1 MISGKLETRMG
12 GSGSGRRWHYSAK
25 NTTEGYR
32 SIDVRWLKREGML
45 SPGANRRITWSRGGE
60 ITGSINV
67 RSEPDRVILD
77 YRQRDHG
84 GEWQAENYPVNL
96 TTTPCHIGGERH
108 WFLCPA
114 HGCGQRV
121 AVIYGGGIFACR
133 KCHQLAYPS
142 QREDPSD
149 RAVRRADRLRA
160 RLGWPGG
167 VLEGAGWDKPKGM
180 HWRTYERLCDEH
192 GGFEGV
198 VIRDCIARFGLM
210 MEGESPRA

>member
-1 MISGKLETRMG
+1 MISGKSEMRMG

-25 NTTEGYR
+25 NTTEGYQ

-45 SPGANRRITWSRGGE
+45 SPGANRRISWSRHGE
-60 ITGSINV
+60 VIASINV
-67 RSEPDRVILD
+67 RTEHGRVFLT
-77 YRQRDHG
+77 YRHRTGG
-84 GEWQAENYPVNL
+84 GEWIDESYPVRL
-96 TTTPCHIGGERH
+96 TTTPCHIGGERP

-114 HGCGQRV
+114 RGCGQRV

-142 QREDPSD
+142 QSEDPAD

-167 VLEGAGWDKPKGM
+167 VLEGAGWGKPKGM

-192 GGFEGV
+192 DGFEGV
-198 VIRDCIARFGLM
+198 VIRDCIARFGLALAKVSM
-210 MEGESPRA
+210 

>member
-1 MISGKLETRMG
+1 MISAKSEVRMG

-45 SPGANRRITWSRGGE
+45 SPGANRRISWSRHGAVFASVNIRAEPGRVFL
-60 ITGSINV
+60 TYRH
-67 RSEPDRVILD
+67 RSG
-77 YRQRDHG
+77 G
-84 GEWQAENYPVNL
+84 GEWIDESYPVRL
-96 TTTPCHIGGERH
+96 TTTPCHIGGERD
-108 WFLCPA
+108 WFRCPA

-133 KCHQLAYPS
+133 KCHRLAYPS
-142 QREDPSD
+142 QREDLAD

-167 VLEGAGWDKPKGM
+167 VLEGSGWGKPNSM
-180 HWRTYERLCDEH
+180 HWLTYERLCDEH
-192 GGFEGV
+192 DGLEAL
-198 VIRDCIARFGLM
+198 VIRDFTARFGLT
-210 MEGESPRA
+210 